1 MSKKLADL
9 SQINEELK
17 GALSL
22 LEERLGDF
30 PMKDSSHGNIVQE
43 TASLLQRCA
52 DIVDNKQSEKP
63 LIRVLHH
70 FACSGGTLIS
80 KCLSSM
86 PNTYLLSEVH
96 PTTHLNVGN
105 NPEFRP
111 TDVISLCR
119 YARLPNIDELSREIL
134 VSSVQ
139 RVTEFLSKIGS
150 KLIIREHTHSDYCV
164 GAKETGYSEVV
175 KSLSHSF
182 TIKSVVTVRDPIDS
196 YLSLKNNGWAH
207 FSPNSFEEYCRRYVT
222 FLNNY
227 DDAQVFKYETFVENP
242 SDQMKLICEYLEIEF
257 VESFLDFF
265 DTAVVTGDSGRK
277 SSNIS
282 KRARREVS
290 NEMQEEIIKS
300 PSYRTIADRFHYE
313 L

>member
-9 SQINEELK
+9 SQINEELS
-17 GALSL
+17 GALHL
-22 LEERLGDF
+22 LQERLGDF
-30 PMKDSSHGNIVQE
+30 PVKDSTQGNIIQG

-63 LIRVLHH
+63 LVRVLHH

-80 KCLSSM
+80 KCISSM

-96 PTTHLNVGN
+96 PTTHLNLGGN
-105 NPEFRP
+105 TEFRP

-119 YARLPNIDELSREIL
+119 YARLPNIDELSRTIL
-134 VSSVQ
+134 EASVQ
-139 RVTEFLSKIGS
+139 RVSEFLNEIGS
-150 KLIIREHTHSDYCV
+150 KLVIREHTHSDYCV
-164 GAKETGYSEVV
+164 GERETGYSEVV

-182 TIKSVVTVRDPIDS
+182 RIKSVVTVRDPIDS
-196 YLSLKNNGWAH
+196 YLSLKNNDWAH
-207 FSPNSFEEYCRRYVT
+207 FSPNNFEEYCRRYVT
-222 FLNNY
+222 FLNNF

-242 SDQMKLICEYLEIEF
+242 SDQMKLICEYLELEF

-282 KRARREVS
+282 KRTRREVS
-290 NEMQEEIIKS
+290 NVMQEEINKS
-300 PSYRTIADRFHYE
+300 QNYRTIADRFHYE

>member
-1 MSKKLADL
+1 MSKKLANL
-9 SQINEELK
+9 SQINAELN

-22 LEERLGDF
+22 LHERVGDF
-30 PMKDSSHGNIVQE
+30 PVKESHDSITNG
-43 TASLLQRCA
+43 TTSLLQRCG
-52 DIVDNKQSEKP
+52 DIVDKKRIEKP
-63 LIRVLHH
+63 LVRVLHH

-80 KCLSSM
+80 KCISSM

-96 PTTHLNVGN
+96 PTTHLNLGN
-105 NPEFRP
+105 NTEFRP

-119 YARLPNIDELSREIL
+119 YGRLPNIDELSRNIL
-134 VSSVQ
+134 ESSVK
-139 RVTEFLSKIGS
+139 RVSEFLSEIGS
-150 KLIIREHTHSDYCV
+150 RLVIREHTHSDYCV
-164 GAKETGYSEVV
+164 GDQETGYSEVV

-196 YLSLKNNGWAH
+196 YLSLKNNDWAH
-207 FSPNSFEEYCRRYVT
+207 FSPNNFEEYCRRYVT
-222 FLNNY
+222 FLDNY
-227 DDAQVFKYETFVENP
+227 DNSQVFKYEAFVENP
-242 SDQMKLICEYLEIEF
+242 IEQMKLICEYMELDF
-257 VESFLDFF
+257 VDSFLDFF

-290 NEMQEEIIKS
+290 NEMQEEINKS
-300 PSYRTIADRFHYE
+300 QSYRTIADRFHYE